1 MSFPHIMWNFI
12 ATSNDIGK
20 IVKLAFIISSGTFW
34 GQSSSN
40 EKLFRFSISLDLSKK
55 TLGRNVISASQAL
68 RRTFWGRTE
77 FWKDLFF
84 QFGWMT
90 LVEFRTAI
98 YMSRKTFLATLF
110 WIINLLFSFSDFEH
124 NNCENFT
131 DMLSAIISELSSMC
145 TEEQIEK
152 KTFSWKMQNLLI
164 LSGL

>member
-1 MSFPHIMWNFI
+1 MWNFI
-12 ATSNDIGK
+12 ATSSDIGK

-34 GQSSSN
+34 GQGSLN

-55 TLGRNVISASQAL
+55 TLGRVVISASQAL
-68 RRTFWGRTE
+68 RRTLWGRTE